1 MLKYVE
7 RKQTDSKKWDGLE
20 AMFGASDLMPLWVAD
35 MDFKVADC
43 VVEKLKEYLDFG
55 VLGYYKE
62 PEQYKQAFINWEQT
76 YHGYTVKKEWLR
88 YSPGVVPAINWFIQ
102 LLTEKKDSIIVLTP
116 VYYPFL
122 DAVKNNGRNL
132 IESDLINEG
141 GNYTIDF
148 KDFEDKIIENHV
160 KLFILCSPHNPVGRV
175 WKKDELKGIMNICK
189 KHDVKVI
196 SDEIHQD
203 IVIGE
208 NKHIPVATLGDY
220 DSMLVTLT
228 AGTKT
233 FNLASCKNSFV
244 IIPDPQIRKAFDTFV
259 QCIRVPDGNA
269 FGYIAVQSA
278 YEKGRAWLEAVLHQ
292 IEENYLYIKKKLH
305 EELPLAE
312 VSPLEGTYLLWINLG
327 KYIEGNELESFIKE
341 RCKLA
346 LDFGV
351 WFGGERFNQYVR
363 MNIATSKENII
374 KAVEQLIQGIED
386 TAFKVKNNI

>member
-7 RKQTDSKKWDGLE
+7 RKQTDSTKWDGLE
-20 AMFGASDLMPLWVAD
+20 SMFGAEDLMPLWVAD
-35 MDFKVADC
+35 MDFKVSDC
-43 VVEKLKEYLDFG
+43 VTEKLKEYLELG

-62 PEQYKQAFINWEQT
+62 SEGYKQAFINWEET
-76 YHGYTVKKEWLR
+76 YHNYKVKKEWIR

-102 LLTEKKDSIIVLTP
+102 LLTERNDSIIVLTP

-132 IESDLINEG
+132 VESDLINEEG
-141 GNYTIDF
+141 KYTIDF
-148 KDFEDKIIENHV
+148 EDFESKIIENNV

-175 WKKDELKGIMNICK
+175 WKKDELINLMNICK
-189 KHDVKVI
+189 KHSVKVI

-203 IVIGE
+203 IIIGK
-208 NKHIPVATLGDY
+208 NNHIPAATLGDY

-244 IIPDPQIRKAFDTFV
+244 IIPDPEIRKAFDNFV
-259 QCIRVPDGNA
+259 QCIRIPSGNT

-278 YEKGRAWLEAVLHQ
+278 YEEGRPWLEAVLHQ
-292 IEENYLYIKKKLH
+292 IEENYLYIQEKLH
-305 EELPLAE
+305 KELPLAE

-327 KYIEGNELESFIKE
+327 KYIKGEETEIFIKE
-341 RCKLA
+341 KCKLA
-346 LDFGV
+346 LDFGA
-351 WFGGERFNQYVR
+351 WFGGKRFNNYVR
-363 MNIATSKENII
+363 MNIATSKENVI
-374 KAVEQLIQGIED
+374 KAVEQLIHGIKD
-386 TAFKVKNNI
+386 TAR